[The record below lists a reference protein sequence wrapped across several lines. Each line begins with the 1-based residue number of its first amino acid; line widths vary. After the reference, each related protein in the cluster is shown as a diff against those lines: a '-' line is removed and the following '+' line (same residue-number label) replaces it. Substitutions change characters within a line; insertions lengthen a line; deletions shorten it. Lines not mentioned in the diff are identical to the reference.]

1 MPDLAAV
8 DWMILLIYFFFTIS
22 IGLGLRQSIAASG
35 DFLLGGRVFPAW
47 LCGLALA
54 GASLGSLE
62 VLAMGAAGARYGW
75 AGASFFALGSVV
87 PLVFAGLFMTPTL
100 RASQARSMPDYLRLR
115 FDAGTRGLSA
125 WLLLFIA
132 ILGAALGFYAMARV
146 SAALHLFD
154 AIFHAGTV
162 GSTGVQILS
171 VALPTAIVLV
181 YVLLG
186 GLSATMYTQVMQ
198 FFVLFAGFLPM
209 VFLGLKQVGGWSGLH
224 SGFAAVMAARPWGD
238 AHPGSGAAI
247 AGAVGLGILLTAGYW
262 CTEMSVMQTALA
274 AENVRAARRA
284 PLIAAATRVFLP
296 FILVLPGMIAIS
308 LPTPHTTMT
317 VRNESGEIFHE
328 IQVVPQAAEQGRG
341 LVPART
347 GSLADPMAGAAL
359 RDAAGHT
366 RLDYGLALP
375 NLLPHNL
382 PNGLL
387 GLALT
392 ALLACLT
399 GGVAGRISA
408 FASIFTHDVYQPL
421 RSSEPSEKHL
431 LAVGR
436 WAVVGSLVLSAGLA
450 CAAMHVP
457 GMPGVLDL
465 LALLLAVGNAPML
478 ATFLLGMFWK
488 RATSQ
493 GAFAGIVA
501 GYAAALLHYGLTV
514 PAGLSRGFAG
524 GWIAPLHHPAGFLA
538 QNAGTALA
546 AMVVNAIVT
555 VAVSLSTAARPEA
568 ELTGLVHSLPPP
580 PPRKPA
586 KPETGWKRP
595 EVFATLILLA
605 AIAVGLIFI

>member
-22 IGLGLRQSIAASG
+22 MGLGLRQYIATSG

-47 LCGLALA
+47 LCGLAFA

-62 VLAMGAAGARYGW
+62 VLGMGAAGARYGW
-75 AGASFFALGSVV
+75 ASASFFALGSIV
-87 PLVFAGLFMTPTL
+87 PLLFAGLFMAPIY
-100 RASQARSMPDYLRLR
+100 RGSQARSTPDYLRLR
-115 FDAGTRGLSA
+115 FDAKTRGLSA

-132 ILGAALGFYAMARV
+132 ILGAALGFYAMARA

-154 AIFHAGTV
+154 AMFHAGTV
-162 GSTGVQILS
+162 GSAGVQILS
-171 VALPTAIVLV
+171 IAIPAAIVLV

-186 GLSATMYTQVMQ
+186 GLGATMYTQVMQ

-209 VFLGLKQVGGWSGLH
+209 VFLGLRDAGGWKGLK
-224 SGFAAVMAARPWGD
+224 SGFAAAVAARPWGD
-238 AHPGSGAAI
+238 AHPGSSAAI

-262 CTEMSVMQTALA
+262 CTELSVLQTVLA
-274 AENVRAARRA
+274 AENVRAARRV
-284 PLIAAATRVFLP
+284 PLIAAAARVVLP

-317 VRNESGEIFHE
+317 VRNDNGEIFHE
-328 IQVVPQAAEQGRG
+328 IQVVPQAAEEGRG

-347 GSLADPMAGAAL
+347 DSLTDPMAGTAL

-366 RLDYGLALP
+366 RLDYGLATP

-408 FASIFTHDVYQPL
+408 FAGMFTYDVYQPL
-421 RSSEPSEKHL
+421 RRFETSEKHL

-436 WAVVGSLVLSAGLA
+436 WAVLGSLVLSAGVA
-450 CAAMHVP
+450 CAAMHVH
-457 GMPGVLDL
+457 GAPGVLDL

-488 RATSQ
+488 RTTSQ
-493 GAFAGIVA
+493 GAFAGIFA
-501 GYAAALLHYGLTV
+501 GYVAALLHYGLTV
-514 PAGLSRGFAG
+514 PAGLSRGMAG
-524 GWIAPLHHPAGFLA
+524 GWIAPLHHPASFLA
-538 QNAGTALA
+538 QNEGTALA
-546 AMVVNAIVT
+546 AIVMNAVVT
-555 VAVSLSTAARPEA
+555 VAVSLFTAARPEA
-568 ELTGLVHSLPPP
+568 ELPGLVHPLPAP
-580 PPRKPA
+580 PPRKSA

-595 EVFATLILLA
+595 EVFATFILLA